1 MFELTKKTWRITNIF
16 SVRIR
21 EDNWYTC
28 QAVDICFHDFCW
40 IFFGSWKFVSQTYTF
55 CRLCPFITFKGLKW
69 LKCCD
74 VWEGHE
80 PRKTTRLFDPKS
92 GKLSVISFIFKGLYS
107 ILEYIY
113 IYILFILQKS
123 GDHLRC
129 FVFVKYES
137 WEIFQKENIFRISW
151 IRNNEPPIQSTTCLW
166 PKNTVLEHSTTLPNH
181 VEVHR
186 FFNTRNTFLG
196 GHFCLGPWFAT
207 TSSCHWCQFA
217 STSTTGWW
225 CLLLASTTTG
235 SIGDAYHVLLA
246 TATTG
251 IL

>member
-1 MFELTKKTWRITNIF
+1 MFERDMSLEKPPVCLTRKAGNSQLFRSYSRVYILYWNIY
-16 SVRIR
+16 V
-21 EDNWYTC
+21 
-28 QAVDICFHDFCW
+28 
-40 IFFGSWKFVSQTYTF
+40 
-55 CRLCPFITFKGLKW
+55 
-69 LKCCD
+69 
-74 VWEGHE
+74 
-80 PRKTTRLFDPKS
+80 
-92 GKLSVISFIFKGLYS
+92 
-107 ILEYIY
+107 
-113 IYILFILQKS
+113 LFILQKS

-137 WEIFQKENIFRISW
+137 WEIFQKEGIFRISW

-166 PKNTVLEHSTTLPNH
+166 PKTTVLEHSPNH

-186 FFNTRNTFLG
+186 FFLIQ
-196 GHFCLGPWFAT
+196 AT
-207 TSSCHWCQFA
+207 LFWAGIFVATSSCHWCQFA

-235 SIGDAYHVLLA
+235 SIGDAYHVLFA